1 MGKSATVIAA
11 SMLAADFGRFG
22 QQAHD
27 AAAAG
32 CEWIH
37 VDIMDGRYVP
47 QISFGAAAVA
57 AAKKGAATAIVDA
70 HLMVEQ
76 PEDTLP
82 AVIEAG
88 ADIITFHPES
98 TRQAWR
104 CAEMIRAAGRK
115 AGVALTPA
123 IELAAVRELAAAADL
138 ILVMTVEPG
147 FGGQKMI
154 KQMNAKIESCRRFI
168 DEIGRPIRLQVDGGI
183 GIDTIAAAAAAG
195 ADTFAVGS
203 SLFGCSDYAQRVR
216 QLRERADG

>member
-1 MGKSATVIAA
+1 MGKSATVMAA

-22 QQAHD
+22 QEAQE

-57 AAKKGAATAIVDA
+57 AARKAAPAAAIDA

-76 PEDTLP
+76 PEATIP
-82 AVIEAG
+82 AVIDAG
-88 ADIITFHPES
+88 ADTITFHPES

-104 CAEMIRAAGRK
+104 CAQMIRAGGRK
-115 AGVALTPA
+115 PGVALSPA
-123 IELAAVRELAAAADL
+123 IELAAARELAAAADL

-154 KQMNAKIESCRRFI
+154 AEMGAKIEACRKLI
-168 DEIGRPIRLQVDGGI
+168 DAGGRPIRLEVDGGI
-183 GIDTIAAAAAAG
+183 GLDTIAAAAAAG

-203 SLFGCSDYAQRVR
+203 SLFGCDDYPARVR

>member
-1 MGKSATVIAA
+1 MIAA

-22 QQAHD
+22 QQAEE
-27 AAAAG
+27 AFAAG

-57 AAKKGAATAIVDA
+57 AARAAAADAVIDA
-70 HLMVEQ
+70 HLMVEH
-76 PEDTLP
+76 PEDAIP

-104 CAEMIRAAGRK
+104 CAQTIRAGGCK
-115 AGVALTPA
+115 PGIALSPA
-123 IELAAVRELAAAADL
+123 VELASARELAAAADL

-154 KQMNAKIESCRRFI
+154 EEMTTKIKSCREFI
-168 DEIGRPIRLQVDGGI
+168 DECARPIRLEVDGGI
-183 GIDTIAAAAAAG
+183 GLDTIKAAAAAG

-203 SLFGCSDYAQRVR
+203 SLFKTGDYPALVR
-216 QLRERADG
+216 QLRQLADG

>member
-11 SMLAADFGRFG
+11 SMLAADFGDFG
-22 QQAHD
+22 RQAGQ
-27 AAAAG
+27 AFAAG

-47 QISFGAAAVA
+47 QISFGPAAVA
-57 AAKKGAATAIVDA
+57 AVRKAVPDCLIDA
-70 HLMVEQ
+70 HLMVEH
-76 PEDTLP
+76 PEDAIAP
-82 AVIEAG
+82 VIEAG

-104 CAEMIRAAGRK
+104 CAQMIRTAGRK
-115 AGVALTPA
+115 AGVALSPA
-123 IELAAVRELAAAADL
+123 IELASARELAAVADL

-154 KQMNAKIESCRRFI
+154 GQMKEKIESCRRFI
-168 DEIGRPIRLQVDGGI
+168 DERDLPARLEVDGGI
-183 GIDTIAAAAAAG
+183 GLETIAAAAGAG

-203 SLFGCSDYAQRVR
+203 DLFGSGDYPARVR
-216 QLRERADG
+216 DLRQAAQ